1 SLVGVGEGR
10 EGPAEQVGVEGDR
23 GVWVVGG
30 DLEPSKGVGG
40 VGHGLTLRQS
50 GDSPV
55 SVFRELLEGERP
67 SLVVLD
73 AVVSDRLEERA
84 RAGFDGV
91 DAIEAEP
98 AFVLAQAAPSRDVGA
113 VGAQYHLVGLD
124 LPYCF
129 A

>member
-1 SLVGVGEGR
+1 
-10 EGPAEQVGVEGDR
+10 
-23 GVWVVGG
+23 
-30 DLEPSKGVGG
+30 
-40 VGHGLTLRQS
+40 
-50 GDSPV
+50 
-55 SVFRELLEGERP
+55 
-67 SLVVLD
+67 
-73 AVVSDRLEERA
+73 VVSDRLEERA

-129 A
+129 AAADVEVVDADRRVVFDRLDHRVGDRLIGPADRLGEEADTVG